1 MNPNI
6 IALRRAAAL
15 MGPDK
20 VGVAPEP
27 PAKAGSPQDTPA
39 GVSHQATQ
47 KSPDALAAAASE
59 APPADAPDAPAAD
72 AEQAVSQ
79 HVTRKRGRPRG
90 GIREAARLAGVP
102 ESYYRRH
109 MDKFVPP
116 EIARLAGHLAPCVK
130 FSPAAWLKI
139 MRCETQLERLH
150 TIKQLA
156 RATRQPRPPTPTER
170 LKSRIREL
178 ERENQHLRNT
188 AQAYESGRLKP
199 PERLR
204 ISTMP
209 TAQSFVSWPGNSK
222 RDDFP
227 SSDAK
232 KEQPDDAP

>member
-1 MNPNI
+1 MNPNV

-15 MGPDK
+15 MGPDR
-20 VGVAPEP
+20 VSVAPEA

-109 MDKFVPP
+109 MGKYVPP
-116 EIARLAGHLAPCVK
+116 EIARLAGYLAPCVK

-150 TIKQLA
+150 TIRQLA
-156 RATRQPRPPTPTER
+156 RAARQPRPPTPTER
-170 LKSRIREL
+170 LKSRVREL
-178 ERENQHLRNT
+178 EMIVRNQENELRGFRTGSLRPGAITIGSVKVNPGK
-188 AQAYESGRLKP
+188 SIDWKDP
-199 PERLR
+199 PR
-204 ISTMP
+204 
-209 TAQSFVSWPGNSK
+209 
-222 RDDFP
+222 
-227 SSDAK
+227 
-232 KEQPDDAP
+232 

>member
-15 MGPDK
+15 MGPDR
-20 VGVAPEP
+20 VSVTPEP

-59 APPADAPDAPAAD
+59 APAAD

-79 HVTRKRGRPRG
+79 QVTRKRGRPRG

-116 EIARLAGHLAPCVK
+116 EIANIAKTLAPRAK
-130 FSPAAWLKI
+130 FSLAAWLKI
-139 MRCETQLERLH
+139 MRCGTRLEMVQ

-156 RATRQPRPPTPTER
+156 RSEALKPRPPT
-170 LKSRIREL
+170 
-178 ERENQHLRNT
+178 
-188 AQAYESGRLKP
+188 A
-199 PERLR
+199 
-204 ISTMP
+204 
-209 TAQSFVSWPGNSK
+209 VSP
-222 RDDFP
+222 RVV
-227 SSDAK
+227 
-232 KEQPDDAP
+232 

>member
-6 IALRRAAAL
+6 IALCRAAAL

-20 VGVAPEP
+20 VSVTPEP

-59 APPADAPDAPAAD
+59 APAAA
-72 AEQAVSQ
+72 AEPAVSQ
-79 HVTRKRGRPRG
+79 QVTRKRGRPRG

-109 MDKFVPP
+109 MGKYVPP
-116 EIARLAGHLAPCVK
+116 EIARLAGYLAPCVK

-150 TIKQLA
+150 TIRQLA
-156 RATRQPRPPTPTER
+156 RAARQPRPPTPTER
-170 LKSRIREL
+170 LKSRVREL
-178 ERENQHLRNT
+178 EMIVRNQENELRGFRTGSLRPGAITIGSVKVNPGK
-188 AQAYESGRLKP
+188 SIDWKDP
-199 PERLR
+199 PR
-204 ISTMP
+204 
-209 TAQSFVSWPGNSK
+209 
-222 RDDFP
+222 
-227 SSDAK
+227 
-232 KEQPDDAP
+232 